1 MLPPSALIH
10 VITCLLLQFS
20 SAQNQEPRIA
30 IVGAGIGGTS
40 SGYFLRQKFPK
51 AHIAII
57 EANEAHSGGRLE
69 TVKVDGREYE
79 IGGSIIHS
87 ANKLMVDYM
96 DICKQFGIKKKQP
109 TPDAPFSLHR
119 DGEIVFQ
126 EWGYPLLDKAR
137 IGLRYGIESALK
149 LEYFVDNLLESF
161 TGIYQKIESGSKVY
175 NTVTEML
182 RDMGPVTR
190 DNEASEEMVAL
201 TKITLREK
209 LLSIGV
215 DALLVDELVTVATRV
230 NYGQMPDSLHAF
242 VGSVGL
248 AGMDGSLWA
257 VEGGNKMVTVCA
269 SMLTRAKMYRGAVT
283 KITRAGPAFSVRMEH
298 EGSPDTVE
306 TYDIVVIAAPLTSDT
321 GANISLPADLK
332 AEFPGQYHTTVA
344 TIIQGEL
351 VPSAIGFKDGAS
363 FTTTNFFLSDSSNIV
378 SIAQLTPVDYTPGT
392 DDSLP
397 PVFKIFSKKELSQDV
412 ISKMFRNIKFTHVK
426 PWLAYPEYTTHDD
439 LTSFQL
445 APGLFYLNRME
456 WAASAMEMSVIS
468 ARNIAN
474 LAERHVT
481 GARDFRVEL

>member
-1 MLPPSALIH
+1 M
-10 VITCLLLQFS
+10 
-20 SAQNQEPRIA
+20 
-30 IVGAGIGGTS
+30 
-40 SGYFLRQKFPK
+40 
-51 AHIAII
+51 
-57 EANEAHSGGRLE
+57 
-69 TVKVDGREYE
+69 DGRDYE

-119 DGEIVFQ
+119 DGEVVFQ

-137 IGLRYGIESALK
+137 IGLRYGLESALK
-149 LEYFVDNLLESF
+149 LEYFVDNLLKSF
-161 TGIYQKIESGSKVY
+161 TGIYEKLESGSKVY
-175 NTVTEML
+175 TTVTEML
-182 RDMGPVTR
+182 RDMGPLTR
-190 DNEASEEMVAL
+190 TKETSEEMVEL

-209 LLSIGV
+209 LISIGV
-215 DALLVDELVTVATRV
+215 DALLVDELVTVASRV
-230 NYGQMPDSLHAF
+230 NYGQMPGSLHAF

-257 VEGGNKMVTVCA
+257 VEGGNKMVTLCA
-269 SMLTRAKMYRGAVT
+269 SRLAAAKMYRGAVT
-283 KITRAGPAFSVRMEH
+283 EITRTGPAFSVRMEH

-321 GANISLPADLK
+321 GANISLPEGLV

-344 TIIQGEL
+344 TIVQGEL
-351 VPSAIGFKDGAS
+351 VPTAIGFKDGAS
-363 FTTTNFFLSDSSNIV
+363 FTTTNFFLSDSSNLV

-392 DDSLP
+392 DDSLA
-397 PVFKIFSKKELSQDV
+397 PVFKIFSKKELSQDEL
-412 ISKMFRNIKFTHVK
+412 SKMFRNIKFTHVK

-439 LTSFQL
+439 LTGFQL
-445 APGLFYLNRME
+445 APGMFYLNRME

-474 LAERHVT
+474 LAERHVMRS
-481 GARDFRVEL
+481 RDSREEL